1 LLVGADGAR
10 SPSRDFAGIS
20 TKDWDYPQTA
30 ITAMFT
36 HERDHQDIATEFHTR
51 EGPFTLVPL
60 PGFRSSLVWMMKPEK
75 AERLLKLDKTEF
87 TRLVEKQAHHMLGR
101 MTLESERGQVSM
113 RGMKVET
120 AARNRV
126 ALVGE
131 AAHVF
136 PPIGAQGLNLGLRD
150 VQSLIDSVGNE
161 PSFDAALKAYASDR
175 ARDIGTRTQGVDLLN
190 RSLIA
195 GILPADF
202 ARGIGLVALQT
213 ISPLRKLAMRAGMGL
228 PFAFPKMPPIKNQ

>member
-1 LLVGADGAR
+1 
-10 SPSRDFAGIS
+10 
-20 TKDWDYPQTA
+20 
-30 ITAMFT
+30 
-36 HERDHQDIATEFHTR
+36 
-51 EGPFTLVPL
+51 
-60 PGFRSSLVWMMKPEK
+60 MMKPEK